1 MFTDLFLLL
10 LLLLLLLLF
19 LLLLLLLLSPSVFI
33 RYQLTV
39 PGGKEI
45 DKQHDTTPAVLPA
58 VLTCD
63 VHS

>member
-1 MFTDLFLLL
+1 MFTYLFL
-10 LLLLLLLLF
+10 